1 MNYIKADVN
10 EVIQKTEEAGKDV
23 HIKNEEKSEIL
34 TCQLPWVT
42 KIEFPVTILTQYQAD
57 KEWEERQILIREILV
72 DPIPYSP
79 NWLSK
84 NWYDRQWGKFVIRS
98 WEWKSWGRCL
108 QGSFWL
114 LNPLR
119 KWMHSLVTQAFIQTP
134 QCQWVELKCTPLS
147 CVFVVAYG
155 KYLLKAA
162 QQVYST
168 TQRERDIKFIIFKR
182 TYFVESFQREPNSLW
197 STFDH
202 QLHNFVTNGI
212 STDEHTFP
220 KK

>member
-1 MNYIKADVN
+1 M
-10 EVIQKTEEAGKDV
+10 EELRKMFTRV
-23 HIKNEEKSEIL
+23 IL
-34 TCQLPWVT
+34 TPKPVEEMDAQSCHASLHLNVT
-42 KIEFPVTILTQYQAD
+42 MPMSRAEVYP
-57 KEWEERQILIREILV
+57 
-72 DPIPYSP
+72 
-79 NWLSK
+79 
-84 NWYDRQWGKFVIRS
+84 
-98 WEWKSWGRCL
+98 
-108 QGSFWL
+108 
-114 LNPLR
+114 
-119 KWMHSLVTQAFIQTP
+119 
-134 QCQWVELKCTPLS
+134 
-147 CVFVVAYG
+147 VFVVAYG
-155 KYLLKAA
+155 KYLPKAA

>member
-1 MNYIKADVN
+1 M
-10 EVIQKTEEAGKDV
+10 EELRKMFTGV
-23 HIKNEEKSEIL
+23 IL
-34 TCQLPWVT
+34 TP
-42 KIEFPVTILTQYQAD
+42 KPV
-57 KEWEERQILIREILV
+57 EEM
-72 DPIPYSP
+72 DA
-79 NWLSK
+79 
-84 NWYDRQWGKFVIRS
+84 RS
-98 WEWKSWGRCL
+98 CHASL
-108 QGSFWL
+108 H
-114 LNPLR
+114 LNATMPMSR
-119 KWMHSLVTQAFIQTP
+119 A
-134 QCQWVELKCTPLS
+134 TPLS